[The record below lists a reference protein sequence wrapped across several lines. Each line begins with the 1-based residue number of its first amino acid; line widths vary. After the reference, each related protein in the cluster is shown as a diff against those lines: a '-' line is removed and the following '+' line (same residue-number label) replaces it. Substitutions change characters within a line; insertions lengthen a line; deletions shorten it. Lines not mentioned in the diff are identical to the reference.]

1 MLLTK
6 ANRKYAADRIQTS
19 AASWPCKYQRNNSK
33 EKPSEFHSVI
43 PMMPMMRLHK
53 LSIAGVRGRR
63 RTLFCEH
70 CGGCLA
76 TQKRWLNTQ
85 QNQGKNEESK
95 ENRKINAHPKA
106 VMFAGVCVC
115 VCCCVSG
122 RTLESMLWHSS
133 SKHFCTTH
141 TSTQPPPTAHRLQK
155 RIHQG

>member
-33 EKPSEFHSVI
+33 EKPSEFHSVM

-76 TQKRWLNTQ
+76 TQKR
-85 QNQGKNEESK
+85 
-95 ENRKINAHPKA
+95 
-106 VMFAGVCVC
+106 
-115 VCCCVSG
+115 
-122 RTLESMLWHSS
+122 
-133 SKHFCTTH
+133 
-141 TSTQPPPTAHRLQK
+141 
-155 RIHQG
+155 